1 VNAVA
6 DIDIENIVQSVVD
19 SLSADLPSGSLNL
32 DPDTRTR
39 QAPCNEKDDVTHVA
53 LGSDHAALAQKN
65 IIKTYLESIGY
76 KVADVGTN
84 TPETVDFPDIALAVA
99 KKVASGACERG
110 IMLDGDG
117 IGSAIVCNKVKR
129 IRAALCYD
137 MRSVVNS
144 REFVNANVMT
154 LGGPFHNRGEL
165 CEMAKLW
172 LELRFPAGKNW
183 SNINKIMSIERQ

>member
-1 VNAVA
+1 MHAVA
-6 DIDIENIVQSVVD
+6 AIDIENIVQSVVD
-19 SLSADLPSGSLNL
+19 SLSADLPCGSVNL
-32 DPDTRTR
+32 GPDTRTR
-39 QAPCNEKDDVTHVA
+39 HTPANEKDDVTHVA
-53 LGSDHAALAQKN
+53 LGSDHTALTQKN
-65 IIKTYLESIGY
+65 IVKTYLESIGY
-76 KVADVGTN
+76 QVSDVGTH
-84 TPETVDFPDIALAVA
+84 TSETVDFPDIAVAVA

-110 IMLDGDG
+110 IMFDADG

-154 LGGPFHNRGEL
+154 LGGPFHNRAEL

-172 LELRFPAGKNW
+172 LELRFPAGERW
-183 SNINKIMSIERQ
+183 STLNKIMSIERQ